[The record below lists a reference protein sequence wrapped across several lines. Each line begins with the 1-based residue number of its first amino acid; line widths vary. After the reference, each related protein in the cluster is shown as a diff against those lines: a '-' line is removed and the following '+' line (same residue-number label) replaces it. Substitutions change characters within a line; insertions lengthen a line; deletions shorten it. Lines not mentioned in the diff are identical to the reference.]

1 MKKVIAMLLSVLM
14 IFSAFSVTIACA
26 GDADA
31 DAAEKNY
38 VINFVDYNGETL
50 KSAEVAENSIVKAA
64 PNPTRDSDYDANG
77 KELTRYVFKGW
88 AVLNED
94 GSFDA
99 NTVYHENTIPVATA
113 DVTYI
118 AVYSAKDVS
127 SNQTLLQFIK
137 SIFDRI
143 NLIFEYFFKIFGGDN
158 SAPAMA

>member
-14 IFSAFSVTIACA
+14 IFSAFGVLACA
-26 GDADA
+26 ENEDGAS
-31 DAAEKNY
+31 KNY

-50 KSAEVAENSIVKAA
+50 KSVEVAENAIVKAA
-64 PNPTRDSDYDANG
+64 ANPSRASDYDDSG

-99 NTVYHENTIPVATA
+99 NKTYHENTIPVATA

-118 AVYSAKDVS
+118 AVYSSQDVS
-127 SNQTLLQFIK
+127 SNQTLLQFIR
-137 SIFDRI
+137 SVFYRI
-143 NLIFEYFFKIFGGDN
+143 NLIFEYFFRIFGGDD
-158 SAPAMA
+158 SAPTMA